1 MLEVV
6 TVVKKATT
14 KRLSLWSMIAFAS
27 PGLPTT
33 LLIVPVFGILPT
45 YYSLNTKIGL
55 AEIGTAFLIARIV
68 DALLDPLIG
77 ILSDRTQTRLGAR
90 LPWMIAGAAL
100 ALPSGYFL
108 FLPPADADIFYF
120 FWASFMVM
128 VAWTLLSIPHGAWAA
143 ELSDDYDERSRIF
156 GWKSILA
163 TAGSMGFFLLP
174 PALAPF
180 THTTEFTSST
190 MLGLMVVLTVLLPLT
205 LIWAG
210 ISLPRGEALGA
221 GDARAPFSLRSV
233 LRSVVANRP
242 FLLFV
247 AITTLAGISMG
258 MSTTLS
264 FLYMQDYLGVGDYA
278 FLLGM
283 LPALVGIASTPF
295 WMRLSKRIDKHRTW
309 AIGLGLSAIVG
320 ILILALQPGRD
331 SLIPIG
337 VILTTMGALQG
348 AGIALPSAILADVAD
363 YEKWKEKANAT
374 GNYFALLTL
383 LSKGT
388 TAIGAAIALYLSDAL
403 GYIPRAR
410 GGTGDYIA
418 LMTPFVIVPTVLTLL
433 ACVLIVRFPIDRRRH
448 RLIMGR
454 LEARER
460 QAAATMAAP

>member
-1 MLEVV
+1 MEP
-6 TVVKKATT
+6 KTT
-14 KRLSLWSMIAFAS
+14 KSRLSLWSMIAFAS

-45 YYSLNTKIGL
+45 YYSLHTKIGL
-55 AEIGTAFLIARIV
+55 AEIGAAFLIARVV

-77 ILSDRTQTRLGAR
+77 VLSDRTRTRLGAR
-90 LPWMIAGAAL
+90 LPWMIAGAVIAV
-100 ALPSGYFL
+100 PSGYFL
-108 FLPPADADIFYF
+108 FLPPVDADINYF

-128 VAWTLLSIPHGAWAA
+128 VAWTLLSIPHGAWSA
-143 ELSDDYDERSRIF
+143 ELSDDYDERTRIF
-156 GWKSILA
+156 GWRSILA

-180 THTTEFTSST
+180 THTTEFTPST
-190 MLGLMVVLTVLLPLT
+190 MLGLMVVLTVLLPVT
-205 LIWAG
+205 LILASVS
-210 ISLPRGEALGA
+210 IPRSMRNHNAAASASFSFASLLT
-221 GDARAPFSLRSV
+221 
-233 LRSVVANRP
+233 SVVANRP

-247 AITTLAGISMG
+247 AITVLAGGSMG

-283 LPALVGIASTPF
+283 LPALVGIASTPL
-295 WMRLSKRIDKHRTW
+295 WLSLSRRMDKHRTW

-320 ILILALQPGRD
+320 LGILFLQPGPQ
-331 SLIPIG
+331 SLIPLA
-337 VILTTMGALQG
+337 VILTTTGASQG
-348 AGIALPSAILADVAD
+348 AGIALPSAILADIAD

-388 TAIGAAIALYLSDAL
+388 TAIGAAAALYLSDVF

-410 GGTGDYIA
+410 GGTGDYTA
-418 LMTPFVIVPTVLTLL
+418 LMTPFVIIPTVLTLL
-433 ACVLIVRFPIDRRRH
+433 ACVIIIRFPLDRRRH
-448 RLIMGR
+448 TVIMRRLQ
-454 LEARER
+454 ARER
-460 QAAATMAAP
+460 RADAVTATS

>member
-1 MLEVV
+1 MAQH
-6 TVVKKATT
+6 KTT

-27 PGLPTT
+27 PGLPAT

-55 AEIGTAFLIARIV
+55 AEIGTAFLIARII

-77 ILSDRTQTRLGAR
+77 ILSDRTRSRLGAR
-90 LPWMIAGAAL
+90 LPWMIAGAVI

-108 FLPPADADIFYF
+108 FLPPADADIYYF
-120 FWASFMVM
+120 FWSSFMVM

-163 TAGSMGFFLLP
+163 TAGSMSFFLLP
-174 PALAPF
+174 LAVAPF
-180 THTTEFTSST
+180 THSTEFQPPT
-190 MLGLMVVLTVLLPLT
+190 MFALMGVLTVLLPAT
-205 LIWAG
+205 LVWAG
-210 ISLPRGEALGA
+210 ISQPRSQALGA
-221 GDARAPFSLRSV
+221 GAVATTFSLKAV

-247 AITTLAGISMG
+247 GITTLAGVSMG
-258 MSTTLS
+258 MTTTLS

-283 LPALVGIASTPF
+283 LPALVGIASTPL
-295 WMRLSKRIDKHRTW
+295 WLRLSKRIDKHRTW

-320 ILILALQPGRD
+320 LFILALPPGRD
-331 SLIPIG
+331 SLIALG

-410 GGTGDYIA
+410 GGTGDYLA

-448 RLIMGR
+448 RLIMRR
-454 LEARER
+454 LEARDR
-460 QAAATMAAP
+460 QAAAATAAP